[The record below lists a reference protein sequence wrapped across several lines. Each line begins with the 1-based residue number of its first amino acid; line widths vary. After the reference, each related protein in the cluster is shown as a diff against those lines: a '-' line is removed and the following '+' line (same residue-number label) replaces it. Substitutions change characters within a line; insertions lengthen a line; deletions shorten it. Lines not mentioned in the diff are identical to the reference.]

1 MHHCII
7 LFAFE
12 QPDSI
17 DETDRYQYVL
27 KRCQLVHHKDE
38 EDQKVRKTCKVS
50 VGCVDDIML
59 VTKTPPLLDGLPR

>member
-17 DETDRYQYVL
+17 EKTDRHQYVL
-27 KRCQLVHHKDE
+27 ERCQLDNQKDE
-38 EDQKVRKTCKVS
+38 EDQKVRKTCKLS
-50 VGCVDDIML
+50 VGYVDDIMSL
-59 VTKTPPLLDGLPR
+59 TKETIFA